1 MILRT
6 PPGEAQESAPTL
18 APRAAAGE
26 PTRAGLAPR
35 KRSEAYRVAFTDRGV
50 RALKAPASGRV
61 DVWDLTLPGFGVR
74 ISAGGVRT
82 WVVRYRHGRKQR
94 RLRLGNFPPM
104 SLKAARKQATRR
116 LNAVDEGK
124 DPAAE
129 KTEGREASTF
139 GELAKL
145 YLEKHAPK
153 KRSADED
160 KRIMEREL
168 LPRLRAF
175 HARDVKR
182 ADVIALLDEIATR
195 PAPIMS
201 NRVLALL
208 RKLYNFGIE
217 RGLLEANPCA
227 LVKPAGVER
236 RRERVLT
243 EEEIR
248 GLWRGLAGEYI
259 AGGKLRADKPGRKA
273 KGAAKRTEEKKP
285 QEKRAAKDGKE
296 AGEAS
301 SLVAA
306 VRLMLLTAQRRG
318 EVLRMR
324 WEDIAED
331 TPEAP
336 ASPVEGQKAPPRFSW
351 TIPAESA
358 KNGRAHRVPLS
369 PEALEVLESLP
380 RAGDWVL
387 PGRLVDEKGK
397 PREHVTNVERAID
410 RSRERQRLEHFTPH
424 DLRRS
429 AASSMTALGIPRL
442 TVKKILNH
450 VDRDVTGIYDRHSYD
465 PEKRTAL
472 EAWGR
477 RVAEIVSGESRRG
490 SVVAFRRA

>member
-1 MILRT
+1 MTLKT
-6 PPGEAQESAPTL
+6 PPETARDSRPALPS
-18 APRAAAGE
+18 RDSSDE
-26 PTRAGLAPR
+26 PTRAGREAR
-35 KRSEAYRVAFTDRGV
+35 TRSEAHRVAFTDRGV

-61 DVWDLTLPGFGVR
+61 DVWDLTLPGFGIR
-74 ISAGGVRT
+74 LSASGVRT

-104 SLKAARKQATRR
+104 SLADARKQATRR

-129 KTEGREASTF
+129 KTAAREASTF
-139 GELAKL
+139 GELAAL
-145 YLEKHAPK
+145 YLLKHAPK

-160 KRIMEREL
+160 RRIMEREL

-182 ADVIALLDEIATR
+182 ADVIALLDEIALR

-217 RGLLEANPCA
+217 RGLLELNPCA
-227 LVKPAGVER
+227 LVKPAGVET
-236 RRERVLT
+236 RRERVLSP
-243 EEEIR
+243 EELR
-248 GLWRGLAGEYI
+248 GLWRGLGGEYI
-259 AGGKLRADKPGRKA
+259 KGGKVRSSKAHGAEGDAETRA
-273 KGAAKRTEEKKP
+273 T
-285 QEKRAAKDGKE
+285 E
-296 AGEAS
+296 AGEEAGEGL

-324 WEDIAED
+324 WDEITEDA
-331 TPEAP
+331 PESPAP
-336 ASPVEGQKAPPRFSW
+336 APAEGEKKEPRFSW
-351 TIPAESA
+351 TIPAASA

-380 RAGDWVL
+380 RSGVWVL
-387 PGRLVDEKGK
+387 PGRLVDENGK

-410 RSRERQRLEHFTPH
+410 RARDRQKLEHFTPH
-424 DLRRS
+424 DLRRT

-477 RVAEIVSGESRRG
+477 RVQEIVSGESRG
-490 SVVAFRRA
+490 GAVVPFRRVQA

>member
-1 MILRT
+1 MTLKT
-6 PPGEAQESAPTL
+6 PPGTGPETAPTL
-18 APRAAAGE
+18 APAAGVGK

-35 KRSEAYRVAFTDRGV
+35 KRSEAHRIAFTDRGV

-74 ISAGGVRT
+74 ISARGVRT

-104 SLKAARKQATRR
+104 SLAAARKQATRR

-129 KTEGREASTF
+129 KAEARAASTF
-139 GELAKL
+139 GELAQL

-160 KRIMEREL
+160 RRIMEREL

-227 LVKPAGVER
+227 LVKPAGVEK
-236 RRERVLT
+236 RRERVLS

-259 AGGKLRADKPGRKA
+259 AGGKLRAEKPHH
-273 KGAAKRTEEKKP
+273 EESGTPADPKP
-285 QEKRAAKDGKE
+285 KENRAAKDGKE

-324 WEDIAED
+324 WEDISEERQEGD
-331 TPEAP
+331 AP
-336 ASPVEGQKAPPRFSW
+336 TDGQKAPARFTW

-369 PEALEVLESLP
+369 PEALAVLESRP
-380 RAGDWVL
+380 RSGAWVL
-387 PGRLVDEKGK
+387 PGRLVDENGK

-410 RSRERQRLEHFTPH
+410 RARDRQKLEHFTPH
-424 DLRRS
+424 DLRRT
-429 AASSMTALGIPRL
+429 AASAMTALGIPRL

-477 RVAEIVSGESRRG
+477 RVAEIVTGEGRRG

>member
-1 MILRT
+1 MTLKT
-6 PPGEAQESAPTL
+6 PPGTGPETAPTL
-18 APRAAAGE
+18 APAAGVGK

-35 KRSEAYRVAFTDRGV
+35 RRSEAHRVAFTDRGV
-50 RALKAPASGRV
+50 RGLKAPASGRV

-74 ISAGGVRT
+74 ISARGVRT

-104 SLKAARKQATRR
+104 SLAAARKQATRR

-129 KTEGREASTF
+129 KAEAREASTF
-139 GELAKL
+139 GELAQL

-160 KRIMEREL
+160 RRIMEREL

-227 LVKPAGVER
+227 LVKPAGVEK
-236 RRERVLT
+236 RRERVLS

-259 AGGKLRADKPGRKA
+259 AGGKVRADKPGRET
-273 KGAAKRTEEKKP
+273 KGAATTEEKRP
-285 QEKRAAKDGKE
+285 QAKRAAKDGME

-331 TPEAP
+331 TPENPAP
-336 ASPVEGQKAPPRFSW
+336 AADGQKAPPRFSW

-369 PEALEVLESLP
+369 PEALAVLESLP
-380 RAGDWVL
+380 RAGAWVL
-387 PGRLVDEKGK
+387 PGRLVDENGK

-410 RSRERQRLEHFTPH
+410 RARERQKLDHFTPH
-424 DLRRS
+424 DLRRT

-477 RVAEIVSGESRRG
+477 RVSEIVTGESRRG